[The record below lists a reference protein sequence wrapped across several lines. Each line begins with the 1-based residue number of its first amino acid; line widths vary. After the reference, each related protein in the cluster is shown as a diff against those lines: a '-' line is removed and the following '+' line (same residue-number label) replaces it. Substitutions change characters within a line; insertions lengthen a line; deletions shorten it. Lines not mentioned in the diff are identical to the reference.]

1 MNLRHS
7 IFFVFCLLIGN
18 TFAQQKKFTL
28 VPSSESGVSFRND
41 IIEDPNMF
49 LYLYENLYMGGGV
62 SIGDINNDGL
72 SDIYFS
78 STRGYNKLYLNQG
91 NLVFKD
97 ITVSAGVNGGE
108 GLKTG
113 INMVDINEDGFL
125 DILVCKS
132 GFKDPSLR
140 KKILYINNG
149 DLTFTNKA
157 SAYGLE
163 DASFSIQSYFLDYD
177 NDGDKD
183 VFFVNHN
190 SDFSK
195 SMHIPAKMQNGKLI
209 YVEDTT
215 TVYISNRLYENKDG
229 KFVDVTKKT
238 GLISHAFGLSASLA
252 DINED
257 GWMDIYVANDFN
269 KPDALFINNK
279 NGTFTNK
286 LTTYVNHV
294 SFSSMGSDINDINND
309 GHQDIYVVDM
319 AVEEPKRQKQLF
331 AVNQNYDKF
340 KLLLQFNLFYQYP
353 HNSFQL
359 NNGNGTFSEIS
370 YYAGVAETEWSWAPL
385 IGDFDNDGW
394 KDIYVT
400 NGLKRDITD
409 WDYKVFI
416 LDSVINAMNRGQ
428 SVDLQKWLNS
438 MPSVKTKNYL
448 YRNNGTLKLD
458 NFTTNWMDQPASFSS
473 GSAYADLDN
482 DGDLDLIVNN
492 VDDEAFIFKNN
503 SEQDLISNY
512 INCKFYKS
520 KNLQQEIYGSKI
532 KLTFADGQLQ
542 VQHYDPQ
549 RGFLS
554 TVEHQVHFGLG
565 VNKTIAKIEVE
576 FPSGKKII
584 QNNVAAN
591 QTIIFYEDDAKPTTR
606 SAIKQPAVFTEINSP
621 TKFNY
626 THTEND
632 YIDFK
637 REPLIPYKCS
647 RKGPYTTKADV
658 NGDKLEDIFIG
669 GSAGTSGKLF
679 LQNTTGSFTESKQLV
694 FEKDKSFE
702 DNGVLFFDAD
712 SDGDMDLYVV
722 SGGAEFEKGSTNYQD
737 RLYTNNGKG
746 NFTKTINALPTET
759 ANGSCVIALDFD
771 TDGDTDL
778 FVGGGVM
785 PGKFPQADGV
795 ILLQNNKGVFT
806 NVTPTI
812 APELLSTSIINA
824 ATWADIDGD
833 KINELIVTGEWMP
846 TTIYTYQQTKFI
858 KQQAAVAINFKSNGI
873 QKDSVVQL
881 DALTGWWNTIKAEDV
896 DNDGDMDLI
905 VGNRG
910 TNSKIQC
917 NINEPTTIY
926 AKDFDGNGSYDAV
939 LGYYIFGKCYPMYS
953 RDALIDQ
960 MPMFRKKYTRYYM
973 YAGKTMDEI
982 FTAEQKQGMQQ
993 FVANCFE
1000 SGILINNGNN
1010 RFAFEA
1016 LPERAQLS
1024 TINDIVVEDFDKDGI
1039 KDMLVCGNNNDADV
1053 STGNYDA
1060 TAALLLKG
1068 SSNGKFNA
1076 VDYVTSGLKIKGEVR
1091 KMIYLKEKKQLVF
1104 LKNNGAAQ
1112 TVTF

>member
-679 LQNTTGSFTESKQLV
+679 LQTTTGSFTESKQLV
-694 FEKDKSFE
+694 FEKDKAFE